1 LNKKLTEVS
10 IQSQS
15 ESQQKESFLSLSK
28 AEKITAL
35 WALSESTLGGLLHA
49 LKLPFR
55 GMIISS
61 VAIILIGMIAKF
73 SDKRGQIIKSTL
85 VVIFIKA
92 AISPHSPATAYLSVL
107 LQGLIGE
114 LLFFSKRFT
123 LISSLIFGI
132 IVSLLNGFQRVLV
145 LTLIYGNTLWKSF
158 NDLLNYI
165 AEEWLLITI
174 NNPINFSLILIA
186 LYVGMHLLI
195 GIAAGIFAYRIPK
208 SVEIKLKEPA
218 VFIPITDTVS
228 DEKKNKK
235 SKKRK
240 WLKPSAIVILII
252 ASAIVILSYFYPLSD
267 KIIVNDILI
276 MICRSILIMSLWFFV
291 FAPKVKNYVKKF
303 FYNRQN
309 KYAKDIDLFLTS
321 IPTLK
326 GLIAASWKST
336 SDYKGI
342 KKLNLFIVT
351 SLVYLLQDYK
361 SN

>member
-1 LNKKLTEVS
+1 LTEVK

-15 ESQQKESFLSLSK
+15 ENLYKESFLSLSK
-28 AEKITAL
+28 AGKITAL

-61 VAIILIGMIAKF
+61 AAIILIGMIAKF
-73 SDKRGQIIKSTL
+73 SDKRGQIIKSTF

-132 IVSLLNGFQRVLV
+132 VISLLNGFQRVLV
-145 LTLIYGNTLWKSF
+145 LTLIYGNTLWKSID
-158 NDLLNYI
+158 DLLNYI
-165 AEEWLLITI
+165 AKDWLFIPI
-174 NNPINFSLILIA
+174 NNQVQFSFVLII

-195 GIAAGIFAYRIPK
+195 GIAAGIFAYTIPK
-208 SVEIKLKEPA
+208 SVEKKLSEPA
-218 VFIPITDTVS
+218 LFIPIVDTVS
-228 DEKKNKK
+228 EEQKLKKAKR
-235 SKKRK
+235 RK
-240 WLKPSAIVILII
+240 WLKPSAIIILLI
-252 ASAIVILSYFYPLSD
+252 ASVIVILNYFYPLSD
-267 KIIVNDILI
+267 KIVVNDILI
-276 MICRSILIMSLWFFV
+276 MIGRSILIMSLWFFV
-291 FAPKVKNYVKKF
+291 FAPRVKNYVKKF

-309 KYAKDIDLFLTS
+309 KYAKDIDLYLSS

-326 GLIAASWKST
+326 GLIAASWKS
-336 SDYKGI
+336 SSNRKGI
-342 KKLNLFIVT
+342 KRLNLFIVT

>member
-1 LNKKLTEVS
+1 MTEVK
-10 IQSQS
+10 IQAQS
-15 ESQQKESFLSLSK
+15 ENLYKESFLSLSK
-28 AEKITAL
+28 AGRITAL

-61 VAIILIGMIAKF
+61 AAIILIGMIAKF

-107 LQGLIGE
+107 IQGIIGE
-114 LLFFSKRFT
+114 FLFFSKRFT

-132 IVSLLNGFQRVLV
+132 VISLLNGFQRVLV
-145 LTLIYGNTLWKSF
+145 LTLIYGNTLWKSI
-158 NDLLNYI
+158 DHLLNYI
-165 AEEWLLITI
+165 AKDWLFIPIDNQIKFSLLLII
-174 NNPINFSLILIA
+174 

-195 GIAAGIFAYRIPK
+195 GITAGIFAYTIPK
-208 SVEIKLKEPA
+208 SVKKRLAEPA
-218 VFIPITDTVS
+218 LFIPIINADS
-228 DEKKNKK
+228 EEQKIKKA
-235 SKKRK
+235 KKRK
-240 WLKPSAIVILII
+240 WLKPSAIAIILI
-252 ASAIVILSYFYPLSD
+252 ASAVVILNYFYPLSD
-267 KIIVNDILI
+267 KMFVNDIII
-276 MICRSILIMSLWFFV
+276 MIVRSILIMSLWFFV
-291 FAPKVKNYVKKF
+291 FAPRVKNYIKKF

-309 KYAKDIDLFLTS
+309 KYAKDINLYLTS

-326 GLIAASWKST
+326 GLIAASWKNS
-336 SDYKGI
+336 SSYKGV
-342 KKLNLFIVT
+342 KKLNQFIIT

>member
-1 LNKKLTEVS
+1 MTDVK
-10 IQSQS
+10 IQSQTGS
-15 ESQQKESFLSLSK
+15 TQQESFLSLSK
-28 AEKITAL
+28 TGKITAL

-61 VAIILIGMIAKF
+61 AAIILIGMIAKF

-107 LQGLIGE
+107 LQGLLGE
-114 LLFFSKRFT
+114 ILFFTKRFS
-123 LISSLIFGI
+123 LFSSLTLGI
-132 IVSLLNGFQRVLV
+132 VVSLFNGFQRILV
-145 LTLIYGNTLWKSF
+145 LTLIYGNTLWKSID
-158 NDLLNYI
+158 DLLNYI
-165 AEEWLLITI
+165 AEDWLLITI
-174 NNPINFSLILIA
+174 NDPIKFSLVLII

-195 GIAAGIFAYRIPK
+195 GITAGIFAYRIPK
-208 SVEIKLKEPA
+208 SVEKKLREPA
-218 VFIPITDTVS
+218 VFIPVNNTIS
-228 DEKKNKK
+228 DEQKYKK

-252 ASAIVILSYFYPLSD
+252 ALAVVILSYFYPLSD
-267 KIIVNDILI
+267 KIVVNDIVI
-276 MICRSILIMSLWFFV
+276 MIGRSILIISLWFFV
-291 FAPKVKNYVKKF
+291 FAPRVKNFVKKF
-303 FYNRQN
+303 FHNRQN
-309 KYAKDIDLFLTS
+309 KYAKDIELYISS

-336 SDYKGI
+336 SKYKGI
-342 KKLNLFIVT
+342 KKLNLFMIT
-351 SLVYLLQDYK
+351 SLVYILQDYK